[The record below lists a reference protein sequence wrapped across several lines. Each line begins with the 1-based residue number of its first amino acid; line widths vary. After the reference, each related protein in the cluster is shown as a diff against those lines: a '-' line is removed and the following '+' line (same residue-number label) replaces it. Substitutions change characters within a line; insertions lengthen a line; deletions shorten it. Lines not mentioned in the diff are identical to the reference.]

1 MLLEAFRNH
10 KRWLMFIAMVLIIPS
25 FVVTGIY
32 SYNRMMS
39 DDGAIAK
46 VDGESVLPQQYD
58 EVKRRQLETLRSR
71 MGEQFRA
78 NILDS
83 REARMQLLEN
93 LLSDRSLQNEVIAE
107 NVIISEASAIE
118 MIKTFPAFQVDGKF
132 SSERYKQYLG
142 SLGYSDEYFVQMVR
156 RDISR
161 ELLTNGI
168 SGSAIYPASQLEHV
182 NRMLAE
188 ERTVALHRLPA
199 SDFMQGVSVTDAQ
212 AKAYW
217 DGHQKEFEVPDAI
230 DVQYVVLSPDLF
242 LGAKPTEEDVKT
254 FYEQNQNRFRVAEQR
269 RASHILIGLDKGEE
283 QAKKKAE
290 EILAKV
296 KADPSKFAALAKEN
310 SIDPGSAAQGGDLG
324 YFGRGMMVGPFDS
337 AVFSG
342 KKGDIVGPVKTD
354 FGYHIIS
361 ITDVHPASVRPLDE
375 ARSQIERLYA
385 EQKSLEKF
393 SAEADNFTNM
403 VYEQSDSLQSVID
416 KYGLKP
422 VTVTGVSAAGPKDR
436 YEAKFLNAHVMEAL
450 FSDECLKEKR
460 NTQAIEVSQNTLVAA
475 RVTKYTPSHV
485 RPFEE
490 AKSDIIDKLKNEQAL
505 AKAAEAGQAKLA
517 ELKSGKG
524 SVDFL
529 AEKSISRS
537 SLNGESPDLVNS
549 VMRAPVSKYPDY
561 IGVKQPDAYVIAKIV
576 KSAMP
581 QTSEQQLAAARA
593 ELSAMSGRSEMSAY
607 LAALRDKH
615 HATVISK
622 DYLPE
627 GGNAAK

>member
-58 EVKRRQLETLRSR
+58 ELKRRQLEQLRSR

-78 NILDS
+78 NVLDS
-83 REARMQLLEN
+83 REARIQLLEN
-93 LLSDRSLQNEVIAE
+93 LLSERSLQNEVFSE
-107 NVIISEASAIE
+107 NIIISDGTAIE
-118 MIKTFPAFQVDGKF
+118 MIKTFPAFQVNGKF
-132 SSERYKQYLG
+132 DSERYKQYLA
-142 SLGYSDEYFVQMVR
+142 SAGYSDEYFVQMVR
-156 RDISR
+156 RDVAR
-161 ELLTNGI
+161 ELLTNGV
-168 SGSAIYPASQLEHV
+168 SGSAVFPASQIERV

-188 ERTVALHRLPA
+188 ERTVALYSLNA
-199 SDFMQGVSVTDAQ
+199 QDFMAGISVTDAQ

-230 DVQYVVLSPDLF
+230 DVQYVVLTPELF
-242 LGAKPTEEDVKT
+242 GGAKPTEEDVKT

-269 RASHILIGLDKGEE
+269 RASHILIDAAKGDE
-283 QAKKKAE
+283 QAKKQAE
-290 EILAKV
+290 EILAQV
-296 KADPSKFAALAKEN
+296 KADPTKFAALAKEF
-310 SIDPGSAAQGGDLG
+310 SADPGSAVQGGDLG
-324 YFGRGMMVGPFDS
+324 FFGRGMMVAPFDS

-375 ARSQIERLYA
+375 VRGQIEHLYA
-385 EQKSLEKF
+385 EQKALERF

-403 VYEQSDSLQSVID
+403 VYEQSESLQSVIE

-422 VTVTGVSAAGPKDR
+422 VTLTGVSAAGPTDR
-436 YEAKFLNAHVMEAL
+436 AEAKFLNAHVMEAL

-460 NTQAIEVSQNTLVAA
+460 NSQAIEVAQNTLVAA
-475 RVTKYTPSHV
+475 RVTKYAPSHV

-490 AKSDIIDKLKNEQAL
+490 AKADIVALLKNEQAL
-505 AKAAEAGQAKLA
+505 VKAEKAGAEKLA
-517 ELKSGKG
+517 ALRDGKG
-524 SVDFL
+524 GVDFS
-529 AEKSISRS
+529 AEKTIARS
-537 SLNGESPDLVNS
+537 NLNGETADLVNS
-549 VMRAPVSKYPDY
+549 VMRAQVDKYPAY
-561 IGVKQPDAYVIAKIV
+561 IGVRQPDAYIIAKIV
-576 KSAMP
+576 KTEMP
-581 QTSEQQLAAARA
+581 KTSEQQLAAAQT
-593 ELSAMSGRSEMSAY
+593 ELGGMSGRSEVNAY
-607 LAALRDKH
+607 LAALREKH
-615 HATVISK
+615 KATVLNK
-622 DYLPE
+622 EYLPE
-627 GGNAAK
+627 EPAQK